1 MERGGRLP
9 VGLTT
14 TSSRRAVVA
23 LPPGHG
29 RGLSSSPAGYR
40 PRTFAI
46 SVFLDIGQ
54 GAGLASASGV
64 RPYLPPLLAGALA
77 RADAGIDFSGSDFS
91 FLESPAFLLAVFGLA
106 LISYG
111 AERSLANQSG
121 EIGQRT
127 RAVALGLGLAG
138 MVIGALLFAG
148 SLAAGH
154 ETAWPGLI
162 GGAAC
167 AALAWAA
174 VGRLVERARARLDGG
189 ASGLLSLYADLA
201 ALVLAAIAIFV
212 EPVAYAA
219 IVAFVVLLVRG
230 RRDGDKKY
238 ACLRVLR

>member
-1 MERGGRLP
+1 LP

-14 TSSRRAVVA
+14 TSSRLAPA
-23 LPPGHG
+23 GLPPGRG

-91 FLESPAFLLAVFGLA
+91 FLESPGFLLAVFGLA
-106 LISYG
+106 VISYG

-121 EIGQRT
+121 VDRSRAV

-138 MVIGALLFAG
+138 MVLGALLFAG

-174 VGRLVERARARLDGG
+174 AGRLVERARARLDAA
-189 ASGLLSLYADLA
+189 ASGLLSLYADVA
-201 ALVLAAIAIFV
+201 ALLLAAIAIFV
-212 EPVAYAA
+212 QPLAYAA
-219 IVAFVVLLVRG
+219 LAAFVMLLVRG

-238 ACLRVLR
+238 AGLRVLR

>member
-1 MERGGRLP
+1 LS

-14 TSSRRAVVA
+14 TSSRRAPAA
-23 LPPGHG
+23 LPPGRG

-54 GAGLASASGV
+54 GAGLAGASGV

-106 LISYG
+106 VVSYG

-121 EIGQRT
+121 ESGGAT

-138 MVIGALLFAG
+138 MALGALLFAG
-148 SLAAGH
+148 SLAAGD

-174 VGRLVERARARLDGG
+174 VGRLVERARARLEGQ
-189 ASGLLSLYADLA
+189 ASGLLSLYADVA
-201 ALVLAAIAIFV
+201 ALVLAAIAIFL

-219 IVAFVVLLVRG
+219 IAAFVALLIRG
-230 RRDGDKKY
+230 GRDGDKKY
-238 ACLRVLR
+238 AGLRVLR

>member
-1 MERGGRLP
+1 LP

-14 TSSRRAVVA
+14 TSSRLTPAG
-23 LPPGHG
+23 LPPGRG

-91 FLESPAFLLAVFGLA
+91 FLESPGFLLAVFGLA
-106 LISYG
+106 VISYG

-121 EIGQRT
+121 VDRSRAV

-138 MVIGALLFAG
+138 MVLGALLFAG

-167 AALAWAA
+167 AALAWAGA
-174 VGRLVERARARLDGG
+174 GRLVERARGRLDGG
-189 ASGLLSLYADLA
+189 ASGLLSLYADVA
-201 ALVLAAIAIFV
+201 ALLLAAIAIFV
-212 EPVAYAA
+212 QPLAYAA
-219 IVAFVVLLVRG
+219 LAAFVMLLVRG

-238 ACLRVLR
+238 AGLRVLR